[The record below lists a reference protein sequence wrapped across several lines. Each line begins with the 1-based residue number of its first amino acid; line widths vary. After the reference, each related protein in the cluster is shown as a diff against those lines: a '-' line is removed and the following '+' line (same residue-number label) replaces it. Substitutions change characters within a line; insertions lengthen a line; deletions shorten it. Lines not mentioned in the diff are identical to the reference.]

1 MSSNPKIEALLQ
13 ACDAL
18 SQDLDPLLA
27 ELVKDQDQRRIDAL
41 ISLFDAA
48 STLDPDLFG
57 DRIDR
62 IGEAK
67 VSCDSAYHDVCDELD
82 ALASVALTPAQDQ
95 LLSDLFDIEEMAE
108 ELRDADQHDQA
119 LEVSMPLW
127 TNRAEPPAIYLE
139 LEQLGMVELED
150 DGDEDES
157 WWNVALTAAGHWR
170 VTKAKQLEHAM
181 SSLAD
186 GSEPIAK
193 RRPN

>member
-95 LLSDLFDIEEMAE
+95 LLSDLFDRGTERRRPARPSARG
-108 ELRDADQHDQA
+108 LHAALDQ
-119 LEVSMPLW
+119 SS
-127 TNRAEPPAIYLE
+127 R
-139 LEQLGMVELED
+139 
-150 DGDEDES
+150 
-157 WWNVALTAAGHWR
+157 AAGD
-170 VTKAKQLEHAM
+170 L
-181 SSLAD
+181 
-186 GSEPIAK
+186 P
-193 RRPN
+193 